1 MNEVLS
7 TEPVIEIHRLT
18 RKFRR
23 KVALDEVSLEVPSGC
38 VFGLLGENGAGK
50 STLIKHILGSLK
62 AKSGSVRV
70 FGDDPVENAEAVLS
84 RIGYLSE
91 DREMPTWMRVH
102 EVMRYTQAF
111 YPKWDEKFADELLE
125 AFRLDKEAKVK
136 NLSRGEKAQLGLLTA
151 LAHRPELL
159 LLDEPSSGL
168 DAIVRRDILG
178 AIVRTVADEGRT
190 VFFSSHLLEEVERVS
205 DYIAMISG
213 GKLVLCDK
221 LDHIKESHHRL
232 IVHFEESLNKAP
244 EIPGSLSC
252 NGHGKEWTLI
262 CNGEL
267 DKAKHHVSRLGARI
281 VEQNTPSLEDLF
293 IAYSERPTGVL
304 SGGKNA

>member
-1 MNEVLS
+1 MTDKKPKN
-7 TEPVIEIHRLT
+7 VIEITNLS

-23 KVALDEVSLEVPSGC
+23 KQALDDITLSVPAGC

-62 AKSGSVRV
+62 TKQGTTRV
-70 FGDDPVENAEAVLS
+70 FGLDPVASPEAVLS
-84 RIGYLSE
+84 KIGYLSE

-102 EVMRYTQAF
+102 EMMRYTQAF
-111 YPKWDEKFADELLE
+111 YPKWDETFADELLN
-125 AFRLDKEAKVK
+125 AFRLDRNARIKT
-136 NLSRGEKAQLGLLTA
+136 LSRGEKAQAGLLAA

-190 VFFSSHLLEEVERVS
+190 VFFSSHLLDEVERVS
-205 DYIAMISG
+205 DYIALMSG
-213 GKLVLCDK
+213 GKLILCDSM
-221 LDHIKESHHRL
+221 DNIKDSHHRL
-232 IVHFEESLNKAP
+232 IVHFDASGETKP
-244 EIPGSLSC
+244 DI
-252 NGHGKEWTLI
+252 NGALYCSGQGKEWTVI

-267 DKAKHHVSRLGARI
+267 EQAKQHIQKLGARV
-281 VEQNTPSLEDLF
+281 VEQTVPTLEEIF
-293 IAYSERPTGVL
+293 IAHSERTPHE
-304 SGGKNA
+304 

>member
-1 MNEVLS
+1 MSSSNDS
-7 TEPVIEIHRLT
+7 HPIIEIEHLT
-18 RKFRR
+18 RTFR
-23 KVALDEVSLEVPSGC
+23 KKAALDDVSLSVPPSC

-50 STLIKHILGSLK
+50 STLIKHILGTLK

-70 FGDDPVENAEAVLS
+70 FGENPVENAESVLA

-111 YPKWDEKFADELLE
+111 FPKWDEHFASELLE
-125 AFRLDKEAKVK
+125 TFRLDRDAKVK
-136 NLSRGEKAQLGLLTA
+136 TLSRGEKAQLGLLAA

-205 DYIAMISG
+205 DYVAMISG

-221 LDHIKESHHRL
+221 LDHIKETHHRL
-232 IVHFEESLNKAP
+232 IVHFEDTHSKAP
-244 EIPGSLSC
+244 SINGALSC

-267 DKAKHHVSRLGARI
+267 DKAQAHIQEIGARI

-293 IAYSERPTGVL
+293 IAYSERPMEVVKKGEH
-304 SGGKNA
+304 S

>member
-1 MNEVLS
+1 MNTHTS
-7 TEPVIEIHRLT
+7 PSPVIEINGLT
-18 RKFRR
+18 RKFRT
-23 KVALDEVSLEVPSGC
+23 KTALDSVSLEVPAGC

-50 STLIKHILGSLK
+50 STMIKHILGSLK

-70 FGDDPVENAEAVLS
+70 FGEDPVEEAESVLG

-111 YPKWDEKFADELLE
+111 YPKWDQQFADELCQT
-125 AFRLDKEAKVK
+125 FRLDKEAKVK
-136 NLSRGEKAQLGLLTA
+136 DLSRGEKAQLGLLTA

-221 LDHIKESHHRL
+221 LDHIKESHHQIL
-232 IVHFEESLNKAP
+232 VHFEVAHDRAP
-244 EIPGSLSC
+244 SINGAISC
-252 NGHGKEWTLI
+252 AGHGKEWTLI
-262 CNGEL
+262 CNSEL
-267 DKAKHHVSRLGARI
+267 DRAKEHIQELGARI
-281 VEQNTPSLEDLF
+281 VEEGTPSLEELF
-293 IAYSERPTGVL
+293 IAYSERSTEII
-304 SGGKNA
+304 SGGTR

>member
-1 MNEVLS
+1 MTDVSS
-7 TEPVIEIHRLT
+7 TRPVIEVDQLT
-18 RKFRR
+18 RSFRR
-23 KVALDEVSLEVPSGC
+23 KNALDDVSISVPPGC

-70 FGDDPVENAEAVLS
+70 FGEDPVEHAESVLG

-102 EVMRYTQAF
+102 EVLRYTQAF
-111 YPKWDEKFADELLE
+111 YPKWDEAFANDLLNT
-125 AFRLDKEAKVK
+125 FRLDKDAKVK
-136 NLSRGEKAQLGLLTA
+136 HLSRGEKAQLGLLTA

-232 IVHFEESLNKAP
+232 IVHFEESHPQAP
-244 EIPGSLSC
+244 FIKGSLSC
-252 NGHGKEWTLI
+252 NGHGKEWTVI
-262 CNGEL
+262 CDGEL
-267 DKAKHHVSRLGARI
+267 DQAQEHIQEVGARI
-281 VEQNTPSLEDLF
+281 VEHNTPSLEDLF
-293 IAYSERPTGVL
+293 IAYSERSSEVIAGETQ
-304 SGGKNA
+304 A